1 MCFCLL
7 ARPPHTHTPTHTHT
21 PIQVELPAGSAR
33 VTSVSCGGSHT
44 LAVDDQKRALCCGK
58 NEHGRLGLGPGA
70 WKNKLTFEVG
80 FLQLNFLIL
89 IMGVLGQSIN
99 LNFYELEV

>member
-1 MCFCLL
+1 MSLHKRVFYSTPNHHHWRNTRLTFVCTLT
-7 ARPPHTHTPTHTHT
+7 PHTPL
-21 PIQVELPAGSAR
+21 QVELPAGSSR

-80 FLQLNFLIL
+80 LLQLAF
-89 IMGVLGQSIN
+89 
-99 LNFYELEV
+99 